1 MARPKLHNFPPQNML
16 ASIGRLL
23 RAALDEEKA
32 IVADARAKQAAE
44 KRAMERSNQARE
56 AAGKSYREWYDLHP
70 DPPTSGAYQDEH
82 FAKERIADLEADGIA
97 YDLVA
102 FTGRDLSPSARI
114 AAQKSIRILENQGL
128 VALVG
133 AHARFVKLTLAGW
146 ERLKKPAPSEP
157 ANA

>member
-70 DPPTSGAYQDEH
+70 DPPTSGVSTVAATATSNPASAIH
-82 FAKERIADLEADGIA
+82 RARLLRLVSIAEE
-97 YDLVA
+97 YPPV
-102 FTGRDLSPSARI
+102 R
-114 AAQKSIRILENQGL
+114 
-128 VALVG
+128 
-133 AHARFVKLTLAGW
+133 
-146 ERLKKPAPSEP
+146 
-157 ANA
+157 